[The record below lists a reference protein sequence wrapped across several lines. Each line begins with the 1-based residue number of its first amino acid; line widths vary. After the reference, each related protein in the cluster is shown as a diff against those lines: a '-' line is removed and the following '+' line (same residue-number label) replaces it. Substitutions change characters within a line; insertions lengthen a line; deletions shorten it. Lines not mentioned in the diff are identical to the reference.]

1 MLILIFKRYNGGKNH
16 EFHSIR
22 TAAGGLSHQQEKMLI
37 QFNDDDDF
45 EQNFQVIKSPH
56 SKSVTERTKRI
67 YQPNI
72 NASFN
77 IRLL

>member
-1 MLILIFKRYNGGKNH
+1 MNSTPFEPLLEDYP
-16 EFHSIR
+16 
-22 TAAGGLSHQQEKMLI
+22 TQQEKMLI

-45 EQNFQVIKSPH
+45 EQNFQVIKSTN